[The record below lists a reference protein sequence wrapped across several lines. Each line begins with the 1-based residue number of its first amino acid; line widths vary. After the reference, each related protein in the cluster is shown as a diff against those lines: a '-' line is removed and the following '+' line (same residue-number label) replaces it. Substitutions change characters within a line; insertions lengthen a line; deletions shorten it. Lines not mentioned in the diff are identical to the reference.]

1 VVGNQVV
8 RRGGDQRASG
18 SAKIDPLMAAFNV
31 IAPMATNPMAHF
43 SQAGRPMAVD
53 LTGAV
58 AAAVVAL
65 EPEQWTD
72 AIGCAVDEYEACLV
86 EWQPDMALELVRSI
100 SFGFTAPC

>member
-1 VVGNQVV
+1 
-8 RRGGDQRASG
+8 
-18 SAKIDPLMAAFNV
+18 
-31 IAPMATNPMAHF
+31 
-43 SQAGRPMAVD
+43 
-53 LTGAV
+53 V

-86 EWQPDMALELVRSI
+86 EWRPDMPLELVRSI